1 MSSGRLKGFVNRT
14 GRSGSPFTSDRK
26 AAQAL
31 KFLPKQI
38 CGGAQELTGSKE
50 SSADHAHASN
60 FMNVEHEQHEQ
71 HEQPLPSYE
80 NDYTGLGLDS
90 IVDSD
95 FDHTRTESLG
105 QAPDND
111 IQLSAKDDNALTYFQ
126 EGQRSESNFEQ
137 AQYEPFRDVN
147 FTTRLNEGNRQPTD
161 VQYSTAGKFVPQDIR
176 PITVTKMARFQSVQT
191 KSHDLRK
198 VPSNFPEGRTKR
210 VSGKSPSS
218 ENDYSDTDQGFL
230 DDDEIG
236 YEEKPLNL
244 TPSRSKNQ
252 RPDMTALNSRT
263 ENQTLIPL
271 ADYDDETLK
280 KMSYNELMSQSWED
294 APDKKTFSYPR
305 ELRGSATTLETK
317 INYYLTNTFKDKNA
331 TGPGRKAA
339 EAFYEQLTSK
349 EWDEAGEIFIGKF
362 TELMHKLKE
371 KRQEK
376 RDLTHKFESIIHA
389 RESAVR
395 RKSIILDKKL
405 HDMRTGGES
414 LLIGSPRT

>member
-38 CGGAQELTGSKE
+38 SSGAQEQVGSKD

-60 FMNVEHEQHEQ
+60 LMNDE

-95 FDHTRTESLG
+95 FDHTRTESVV
-105 QAPDND
+105 QAPDSD
-111 IQLSAKDDNALTYFQ
+111 IQLTNKDDNALIYFQ

-147 FTTRLNEGNRQPTD
+147 FTSRLNEGNRLPTD
-161 VQYSTAGKFVPQDIR
+161 IQYSTTGKSVPQDIR
-176 PITVTKMARFQSVQT
+176 PITVTKMARFQSVQS
-191 KSHDLRK
+191 KSHDLRN
-198 VPSNFPEGRTKR
+198 VPSSSMEGRTKR
-210 VSGKSPSS
+210 ASRKSPNS
-218 ENDYSDTDQGFL
+218 ENNYSDTDQGF
-230 DDDEIG
+230 DDDEIDFQ
-236 YEEKPLNL
+236 EKPLNL
-244 TPSRSKNQ
+244 TPSRPKNQ
-252 RPDMTALNSRT
+252 RPDVTLFNSRI
-263 ENQTLIPL
+263 ENQPPSPL

-280 KMSYNELMSQSWED
+280 KMSYEELISQSWED

-339 EAFYEQLTSK
+339 EAFYGQLTSK
-349 EWDEAGEIFIGKF
+349 EWDEAGDIFIGKF
-362 TELMHKLKE
+362 TELMQKLKE

-376 RDLTHKFESIIHA
+376 RDLTQKFESIIHT

-414 LLIGSPRT
+414 LLIGSP